1 MKQYRNDSHHVVDI
15 LFVLAL
21 LCVFAVSAMILI
33 ILGANIYKVTV
44 SHMNDNFSSRTS
56 YAYIVQKI
64 RQHDAEDSVS
74 SGSFNGRPSI
84 ILKDNIDGTD
94 YDTYL
99 YESDGYLCELL
110 TRADQKMN
118 TDAGTHIMP
127 VTGFRIDRI
136 NDNLYHIMIKTDNS
150 HNVDLYVS
158 SRCDRKE
165 ASE

>member
-64 RQHDAEDSVS
+64 RQHE
-74 SGSFNGRPSI
+74 
-84 ILKDNIDGTD
+84 
-94 YDTYL
+94 
-99 YESDGYLCELL
+99 
-110 TRADQKMN
+110 
-118 TDAGTHIMP
+118 
-127 VTGFRIDRI
+127 
-136 NDNLYHIMIKTDNS
+136 
-150 HNVDLYVS
+150 
-158 SRCDRKE
+158 DRK
-165 ASE
+165 SVV